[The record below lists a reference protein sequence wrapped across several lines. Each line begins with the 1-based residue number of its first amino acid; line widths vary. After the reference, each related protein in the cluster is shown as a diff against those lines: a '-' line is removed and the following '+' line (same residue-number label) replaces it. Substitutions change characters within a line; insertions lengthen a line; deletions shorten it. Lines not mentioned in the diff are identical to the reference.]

1 MAEPFGAFLYHLGY
15 GGEEMRLRE
24 KVAIVTGGGTGIGA
38 AVTEAFLRE
47 GARVVIGSRNPE
59 HHKAYAERLKGRG
72 FPIIGLPLDV
82 TDPTSVDRFVA
93 GAVAAFGPIGILV
106 NNAGISG
113 QNPIDKDG
121 DERWGAILQTN
132 LTGTY
137 HVTKRVLKEM
147 PDQSHGRIINLSSVL
162 GKFGVAGYSAYC
174 TSKHGIIGFTR
185 ALALEVVSRGITVN
199 ALCPGWVETEMAR
212 LGLREWS
219 EAAGLPI
226 EEVRRQAVAAVPMKR
241 FTEGAE
247 VAELAVYLAS
257 DASQAM
263 TGQAL
268 NICGGATTA

>member
-1 MAEPFGAFLYHLGY
+1 
-15 GGEEMRLRE
+15 MRLKD

-38 AVTEAFLRE
+38 AVSEAFLKE
-47 GARVVIGSRNPE
+47 GARVVIGSRRPD
-59 HHKAYAERLKGRG
+59 HYKDFAEGRRKEG
-72 FPIIGLPLDV
+72 WPIVGWEVDV
-82 TDPTSVDRFVA
+82 TDKRLVDQFVTK
-93 GAVAAFGPIGILV
+93 AVEAFGPVTILV
-106 NNAGISG
+106 NNAGASG
-113 QNPIDKDG
+113 QNPIDKEED
-121 DERWGAILQTN
+121 DRWMRILETN
-132 LTGTY
+132 LTGVY

-147 PDQSHGRIINLSSVL
+147 NDHSRGRIINLSSVL

-174 TSKHGIIGFTR
+174 TTKHGIIGFTR

-212 LGLREWS
+212 LGLREWA
-219 EAAGLPI
+219 EAAGLSD
-226 EEVRRQAVAAVPMKR
+226 EEVRRQAVAAIPMKR

-263 TGQAL
+263 TGQAI